1 MDHGDCGKAY
11 IFSTSY
17 HRISQQYYDT
27 YDTTYSMYI
36 QPSSYILPLYI
47 QQIVQLTAHTT
58 VRAAGWKKSIV
69 SYDQSLL
76 FCGHYT
82 LCMYVRSE

>member
-11 IFSTSY
+11 IFSTY

-27 YDTTYSMYI
+27 YNIQYVCTTI
-36 QPSSYILPLYI
+36 KLHNITTLHII

-58 VRAAGWKKSIV
+58 VPAAGWKKSIV